1 MSLENEVEHIMHG
14 WKMISYS
21 NRMNSDHNVKVSE
34 QIKTNVKVLFTE
46 CEVNES
52 ELEGINIY
60 VKYKMQRTHSA
71 ILMTTSL

>member
-1 MSLENEVEHIMHG
+1 MHG
-14 WKMISYS
+14 LKMISNS
-21 NRMNSDHNVKVSE
+21 NRIDSDHNVKVSE

-60 VKYKMQRTHSA
+60 IKYKMQRTHGT